1 MAKYLILIYG
11 QESAAAPTPD
21 QWDQMMQAHGQF
33 AQAVDQ
39 QGGKILGGEALQPT
53 ATATS
58 VRNDGQAVTDGPF
71 VETKEALGGFY
82 LIEAADLD
90 QALAFAKL
98 CPAPGGGVELRP
110 IMDTSGARRAR
121 ERFAGV
127 GRGPGGAGRGAPS
140 PVGVRARCDGAP
152 GR

>member
-11 QESAAAPTPD
+11 QESAAAPTPE
-21 QWDQMMQAHGQF
+21 QWDRMMQAHGQF
-33 AQAVDQ
+33 AQAADQ

-58 VRNDGQAVTDGPF
+58 IRNDGQAVTAGPF

-90 QALAFAKL
+90 QALARAWCL
-98 CPAPGGGVELRP
+98 EDRCRVALAAGDRGRP
-110 IMDTSGARRAR
+110 LDQIGRAH
-121 ERFAGV
+121 V
-127 GRGPGGAGRGAPS
+127 
-140 PVGVRARCDGAP
+140 
-152 GR
+152 